1 MLIAILQHTPGW
13 VWLLLA
19 ALVAYGLAQ
28 STPKQ
33 VSTARA
39 MAAPL
44 VMAVLSWSGLA
55 AAFPHQPLALAAWG
69 ASAAAA
75 LGLARRLGLWRGMR
89 RAPSARHLLLPGSW
103 LPLAL
108 ILSLFAIRFAAGV
121 ALARDPALALRTD
134 LGIVFAFAYG
144 GVSGIFLARGLQAWR
159 LTRSALPQGLP
170 G

>member
-1 MLIAILQHTPGW
+1 MLIAIFHHTPGW

-19 ALVAYGLAQ
+19 ALIAFGLAQ
-28 STPKQ
+28 TTPKQ
-33 VSTARA
+33 MSAARA

-44 VMAVLSWSGLA
+44 LMAAMSGA
-55 AAFPHQPLALAAWG
+55 GVVAAFAHQPLALAAWV
-69 ASAAAA
+69 ASLATA
-75 LGLARRLGLWRGMR
+75 LGLAQRAGLWQGMR
-89 RAPSARHLLLPGSW
+89 WMPAQRHLIVPGSW

-108 ILSLFAIRFAAGV
+108 ILCTFAIRFAANV

-144 GVSGIFLARGLQAWR
+144 GVSGIFLARGLLAWR
-159 LTRSALPQGLP
+159 LTRAAVPQGLP